1 MTEMEKL
8 NRFTRREHA
17 PEEVYLFD
25 VILCD
30 NEIDRDKER
39 FSEKALMQMQPLF
52 LGKTGIFDHDL
63 RSRGQTARI
72 YDTELVQEAG
82 KLTSDGRPYMALR
95 AKAYMIRT
103 DSNADLIREIDGGI
117 KKEVSVSCCAAKRI
131 CSVCGADRSEGLCQH
146 VPGRRYGDTVCCV
159 ILDEIQDAYEWSF
172 VAVPAQ
178 VGAGVTKTCGKETG
192 QMETQ
197 ELLLGEVENMLRA
210 EVLTL
215 CGKEGKVSKAL
226 AMAAEK
232 MGLQD
237 LMRLRRMLLTEQSG
251 QVQLAGETDSTPLDA
266 FVQRSR
272 EG

>member
-1 MTEMEKL
+1 
-8 NRFTRREHA
+8 
-17 PEEVYLFD
+17 
-25 VILCD
+25 
-30 NEIDRDKER
+30 
-39 FSEKALMQMQPLF
+39 
-52 LGKTGIFDHDL
+52 
-63 RSRGQTARI
+63 
-72 YDTELVQEAG
+72 
-82 KLTSDGRPYMALR
+82 
-95 AKAYMIRT
+95 
-103 DSNADLIREIDGGI
+103 
-117 KKEVSVSCCAAKRI
+117 
-131 CSVCGADRSEGLCQH
+131 
-146 VPGRRYGDTVCCV
+146 
-159 ILDEIQDAYEWSF
+159 
-172 VAVPAQ
+172 
-178 VGAGVTKTCGKETG
+178 
-192 QMETQ
+192 METQ